1 MEADERQG
9 RKMSRSYIHEERYVL
24 VINGQRKVS
33 YADQA
38 AAMAE
43 ASRIRAAYPRVT
55 IVVHDQQEDT
65 VSALRG
71 TSPTANP
78 APWPD

>member
-9 RKMSRSYIHEERYVL
+9 RKMPRSYVHEERYVL
-24 VINGQRKVS
+24 VIDGQRKAS

-38 AAMAE
+38 SAMAE

-65 VSALRG
+65 LSALRE
-71 TSPTANP
+71 TPPTANP

>member
-9 RKMSRSYIHEERYVL
+9 RKVPRSYIHEERYVL
-24 VINGQRKVS
+24 VIDGQRKAS

-38 AAMAE
+38 SAMAE

-55 IVVHDQQEDT
+55 VAVHDQHEDT
-65 VSALRG
+65 VSGLRE
-71 TSPTANP
+71 TPQDANP

>member
-1 MEADERQG
+1 MDADERQG
-9 RKMSRSYIHEERYVL
+9 RKTPRSYIHEERYVV
-24 VINGQRKVS
+24 VIDGQRKAS

-38 AAMAE
+38 SAMAE
-43 ASRIRAAYPRVT
+43 AGRIRAAYPRVT

-65 VSALRG
+65 VSALRQ
-71 TSPTANP
+71 TPPTANP

>member
-9 RKMSRSYIHEERYVL
+9 RKMPRSYVHEERYVL
-24 VINGQRKVS
+24 VIDGQRKVS

-38 AAMAE
+38 TAIAE

-55 IVVHDQQEDT
+55 ILVHDQQEDT
-65 VSALRG
+65 VSALRE
-71 TSPTANP
+71 TRQSANP